1 MAASNDAENRDR
13 RERNSSLADGEESV
27 RAPNILTSS
36 HLPFLRDLLSDK
48 KITGCSIL
56 QCTPNMSK
64 NQSEINTIRKQTYCI
79 SLDTFI
85 RWLLKCQNDT
95 NITF

>member
-1 MAASNDAENRDR
+1 MAASNDTENRDR

-27 RAPNILTSS
+27 RPPNILTSS

-48 KITGCSIL
+48 KITGFSIL
-56 QCTPNMSK
+56 QYTPKISK
-64 NQSEINTIRKQTYCI
+64 NQSEINTIRKLTYYI
-79 SLDTFI
+79 SLDTFV

-95 NITF
+95 NIIF